1 MHRSILVFVILVL
14 LATGTFG
21 AGGIV
26 PGTYTF
32 ETFAVANSGNL
43 GVESISDNK
52 VIVGYFSILS
62 GSPTLGPFS
71 GFQRSRNGAIT
82 PIADPADRTN
92 TFTEALG
99 INDEGTVVGEFFDS
113 SANQYSGFFQRHGVF
128 TTYNLPGLSPGSTTG
143 IEGINERGDICGFYL
158 DSSNF
163 AIVNS
168 FLVTKHGQIT
178 KFSLSPVTHFTQAIA
193 VNNRDVV
200 AGNFEDDS
208 GIFHGF
214 IRQPDGTVTVI
225 TVPNSSTTPGL
236 GTTTLG
242 INERGWIS
250 GHFWDSHNVEHG
262 YSRSPGGQFFQID
275 VPGATSTAG
284 GGINNEGIVVGHY
297 NIGAAEFGYIATPQ
311 EQDDKD

>member
-1 MHRSILVFVILVL
+1 MHRSILVSVIVVL
-14 LATGTFG
+14 LAAVSYG

-26 PGTYTF
+26 PRKYNF
-32 ETFAVANSGNL
+32 KTFAVANSGNL
-43 GVESISDNK
+43 GVEAINDNK
-52 VIVGYFSILS
+52 VIVGYLSILS

-71 GFQRSRNGAIT
+71 GFQRSRNGAVT
-82 PIADPADRTN
+82 PIADPADGTN

-113 SANQYSGFFQRHGVF
+113 SANQFSGFFEEAGVF

-163 AIVNS
+163 TILNS
-168 FLVTKHGQIT
+168 FVVTEDGQIT
-178 KFSLSPVTHFTQAIA
+178 KFSLSPVTNFTQAVAI
-193 VNNRDVV
+193 NNRDVV
-200 AGNFEDDS
+200 VGTLEDAS

-242 INERGWIS
+242 INEDGWIS
-250 GHFWDSHNVEHG
+250 GHFP
-262 YSRSPGGQFFQID
+262 PGGRFFQID

-311 EQDDKD
+311 EEDDED

>member
-1 MHRSILVFVILVL
+1 MHRSILVSVIIVL
-14 LATGTFG
+14 LAAVSYG
-21 AGGIV
+21 AGGVV
-26 PGTYTF
+26 PGNYTF
-32 ETFAVANSGNL
+32 KTFAVPNSGTL
-43 GVESISDNK
+43 AVEAINDNK
-52 VIVGYFSILS
+52 VIVGYLSILS

-71 GFQRSRNGAIT
+71 GFQRSRNGAVT
-82 PIADPADRTN
+82 PIADPADGTN

-113 SANQYSGFFQRHGVF
+113 SANQFSGFFEEHGVF
-128 TTYNLPGLSPGSTTG
+128 TTYNLPGLSPGSETA
-143 IEGINERGDICGFYL
+143 IVGINDWGDICGFYL

-163 AIVNS
+163 TILNS
-168 FLVTKHGQIT
+168 FIVTKSGQIT
-178 KFSLSPVTHFTQAIA
+178 KFSLSPVTNFTEAIA
-193 VNNRDVV
+193 INNHDVV
-200 AGNFEDDS
+200 VGTFEDAS

-225 TVPNSSTTPGL
+225 TVPNSSTTPGF

-242 INERGWIS
+242 INEGGWIS

-262 YSRSPGGQFFQID
+262 YTRSPGGRFFQID

-311 EQDDKD
+311 EEDDED